1 MNDKANER
9 RKRGVWLGL
18 LVVLLLALGGY
29 AYAQSSS
36 SPSASAGSDKGK
48 PSATPTALP
57 STEVL
62 APTQTAKPT
71 SPGSTGAVNLGTSPA
86 GQTLVLAPQA
96 AGNNGNGN
104 GNGNGNNPC
113 VDPASENANCPHT
126 FGVQVGQAPLLYPGV
141 ARNLP
146 VAFSNPNNFAIAVS
160 SYRVI
165 VVVPGPA
172 ATTCPA
178 SNLQVPAGTVSLKP
192 GLAVAK
198 KATTATTVPIKLATT
213 APAACQNVS
222 FTITVNASAVKK

>member
-1 MNDKANER
+1 MDDKANER
-9 RKRGVWLGL
+9 RRRGVWLGL

-36 SPSASAGSDKGK
+36 PSASTGPGKAG
-48 PSATPTALP
+48 PSATPSATP
-57 STEVL
+57 SVTVL
-62 APTQTAKPT
+62 APTQTAQPKP
-71 SPGSTGAVNLGTSPA
+71 SGSTGSTDLGTTST
-86 GQTLVLAPQA
+86 GQSLVLAPQA

-113 VDPASENANCPHT
+113 VDPASESPSCPHT
-126 FGVQVGQAPLLYPGV
+126 FGVRVGQSPLLYPSV

-146 VAFSNPNNFAIAVS
+146 VTFVNPNNFAISVT
-160 SYRVI
+160 SYRVS
-165 VVVPGPA
+165 VVVPGAA
-172 ATTCPA
+172 ATSCPA
-178 SNLQVPAGTVSLKP
+178 SNLQVPAGTVSLNP

-198 KATTATTVPIKLATT
+198 NATTATTVPIKLAAT